1 MSGLASMIVLNSL
14 VGPIFIICWRGGGV
28 RGWGGRGGWG
38 GLSASDT
45 AVSAIFSGR
54 VRGVLHGTA
63 SDAKDTVKQ

>member
-14 VGPIFIICWRGGGV
+14 VGPIFIICWRGGGGRV
-28 RGWGGRGGWG
+28 GGGGG

-45 AVSAIFSGR
+45 AVSPIFSGR